1 MCYACERCASPDGRG
16 RALRG
21 SGVPARR
28 EPLDPPGARLARWRR
43 RAPGIFVSF
52 AGSSGGLALLRL
64 PAVSYA
70 VVIVPVVDSG
80 THRDPEVE
88 HTGSCRA
95 AAPDG
100 AGAGRLEVEGRT
112 IERERRTRIDLCAVD
127 DGTEI
132 HGSRPGI

>member
-1 MCYACERCASPDGRG
+1 MSRGVSAAPLLTAADERSEARVYRRDG
-16 RALRG
+16 
-21 SGVPARR
+21 S
-28 EPLDPPGARLARWRR
+28 PLDPPGARLARWRR

-52 AGSSGGLALLRL
+52 AGCSGGLALLRL
-64 PAVSYA
+64 RAVSYA

-88 HTGSCRA
+88 HTGSRRA

-100 AGAGRLEVEGRT
+100 AGAGRLEVERGAV
-112 IERERRTRIDLCAVD
+112 ERERRTGIDLRAVD

-132 HGSRPGI
+132 HGSQPGI